1 MAFTRADYTRIAL
14 AIYAQDGEFA
24 STFHRDPMLRHESLR
39 LPAPSDDELFTATS
53 SADWIA
59 LIRSRSQE
67 PATSFGHL
75 LHNLQPE
82 HSYLQP
88 LPQEMSCKDSRFTCY
103 IILHGIAA
111 GIMEQSDLTTT
122 SVIPLEKYEHSLMCW
137 YHAYAKSQPLQ
148 YIEPLGLNILFHE
161 VFMSS
166 MVDLN
171 LLERAIGRDGS
182 KGLEEARDYVRT
194 WSTTSQAQRCLIHAS
209 MIYRH
214 AASMRIDD
222 EPAVHVPRCMF
233 HGAIVW
239 YCFVHFAPADF
250 NVKKAQ
256 HDASGLFEA
265 KYWDTNPVGLRYR
278 FDEDMT
284 GRPRIDEVG
293 TLCALTS
300 LLHRIGRC
308 GISKKYGGILSCLI
322 YSKEVPKASDDA
334 A

>member
-1 MAFTRADYTRIAL
+1 
-14 AIYAQDGEFA
+14 
-24 STFHRDPMLRHESLR
+24 MLRHEGLR
-39 LPAPSDDELFTATS
+39 LPAPSDDELFAASS
-53 SADWIA
+53 SADWA
-59 LIRSRSQE
+59 TLVRSRSQ
-67 PATSFGHL
+67 PPPTNFSHL
-75 LHNLQPE
+75 LHSLQPE
-82 HSYLQP
+82 HSYFNP
-88 LPQEMSCKDSRFTCY
+88 LPQEMSCKNSRFTCY

-111 GIMEQSDLTTT
+111 GIMEHTHLDSTSDNAR
-122 SVIPLEKYEHSLMCW
+122 EKYEHSLMCW

-148 YIEPLGLNILFHE
+148 YIDPLGLNILFHE

-182 KGLEEARDYVRT
+182 KGIEEAREYVRT
-194 WSTTSQAQRCLIHAS
+194 WLTTTQAKRCLIHAS

-239 YCFVHFAPADF
+239 YCFVYFAPIDF
-250 NVKKAQ
+250 DVRKAQ
-256 HDASGLFEA
+256 HDASGLLEA

-278 FDEDMT
+278 FEQDMVS
-284 GRPRIDEVG
+284 RPRIDEIG

-322 YSKEVPKASDDA
+322 FPKEESKPLIEAI
-334 A
+334 